1 MENQFL
7 LQKRKKRQFQIVNH
21 QLKMAD
27 HPQNMKSGTAKR
39 VCWLTGW
46 PVLQSFVQKLIC
58 SCTPSKLFVNFV
70 ICLIFAPALTQSFV
84 SWSWSN
90 WSERYCLLRSHT
102 WLSYMIYPTTILAS
116 VMLRWSVD
124 VPLPFVIFV
133 FCHPIFAG
141 TVSVICFLDQLI
153 IRILPE
159 IWDLIQT
166 WWYLKEEKQF
176 VKKKTI
182 IICTFHFHANS
193 MLGTVREKWYFEN
206 ITEEKLESFCS
217 SLTATT
223 YKQWYTGQHLY
234 ERTPAQNSFKQ
245 KKPILI
251 LQKSIAIKT
260 SNPNL
265 EIC

>member
-1 MENQFL
+1 MYIDWTGGTRLIFKN
-7 LQKRKKRQFQIVNH
+7 
-21 QLKMAD
+21 LKEFCPEA
-27 HPQNMKSGTAKR
+27 HLCR
-39 VCWLTGW
+39 
-46 PVLQSFVQKLIC
+46 
-58 SCTPSKLFVNFV
+58 CTSSKLFVNFV
-70 ICLIFAPALTQSFV
+70 ICSIFAPTRKIVCFLEEQLIRKILPTKI
-84 SWSWSN
+84 
-90 WSERYCLLRSHT
+90 SEFSYVIIIDYVQLLFWQR
-102 WLSYMIYPTTILAS
+102 A
-116 VMLRWSVD
+116 MLRWFVD

-260 SNPNL
+260 ANPNL